1 MSCSIIPKFCIFE
14 NEFKTYSSHNAIH
27 QPPIY
32 SENDYTI
39 SSLQNVQS
47 CRFACA
53 AYKFFYQTSV
63 IYFSMIFVN
72 SLLKNAF
79 CFIQFQLISYGK
91 ESRVSVML
99 AKNVE
104 EAEQL
109 AKRLQK
115 I

>member
-1 MSCSIIPKFCIFE
+1 
-14 NEFKTYSSHNAIH
+14 
-27 QPPIY
+27 
-32 SENDYTI
+32 
-39 SSLQNVQS
+39 
-47 CRFACA
+47 
-53 AYKFFYQTSV
+53 
-63 IYFSMIFVN
+63 MIFVN

-109 AKRLQK
+109 AKRLPK